1 MEEILDR
8 VYYHNTVRDYII
20 VLGVILISILII
32 KFFKR
37 AILLRLI
44 RWTESTETR
53 LDNYLIESFSRFG
66 IPVLYFVII
75 YIALNYLTLSDR
87 ASDIIEIAVTVAITI
102 MVIRFL
108 ISTIVLIIRAYL
120 LRRHPGRDTVNEL
133 GAISLIVNV
142 VIWFIGIGFLLDNMG
157 YDLTA
162 VIAGLGVGGIAVALA
177 AQNILGDLFNYFV
190 IFLDKPFEVGDFLI
204 VDDKNGVV
212 EHIGVKTTRIKTLS
226 GEQLVFAN
234 SDLTSSRIHNF
245 KRMQRRRI
253 VFTIGV
259 TYQTSYENLESIP
272 GVLKSIVQRQQEV
285 EFDRAHF
292 KTYNDSSLDFEV
304 VYYVLKPD
312 YTFYMDTQQAI
323 NLAIYREFASMGVDI
338 AYPTRTLFIVNQQE
352 EEKKAQR
359 L

>member
-1 MEEILDR
+1 MEELLDR

-20 VLGVILISILII
+20 VLAAILIGILLV
-32 KFFKR
+32 KFLKR
-37 AILLRLI
+37 SILLRLVK
-44 RWTESTETR
+44 WTESTETR

-66 IPVLYFVII
+66 IPVLYFLII
-75 YIALNYLTLSDR
+75 YFSLNYLTLTER
-87 ASDIIEIAVTVAITI
+87 AGNILEIAITVVVTI
-102 MVIRFL
+102 MVIRLL
-108 ISTIVLIIRAYL
+108 ISVILLIIRSYL
-120 LRRHPGRDTVNEL
+120 NRRHPDRDTVNEL
-133 GAISLIVNV
+133 GAISLIVNFI
-142 VIWFIGIGFLLDNMG
+142 IWFIGLGFLLDNMG

-204 VDDKNGVV
+204 VDDKSGTV

-259 TYQTSYENLESIP
+259 TYQTSYENLEKIP
-272 GVLKSIVQRQQEV
+272 GVLKSIVQRQKEV

-292 KTYNDSSLDFEV
+292 KTYSDSSLSFEV
-304 VYYVLKPD
+304 VYYALNSD

-323 NLAIYREFASMGVDI
+323 NLAIYKEFASMGVDI
-338 AYPTRTLFIVNQQE
+338 AYPTRTLFVVNQQE
-352 EEKKAQR
+352 EENTEKQV
-359 L
+359 

>member
-1 MEEILDR
+1 MEELLER
-8 VYYHNTVRDYII
+8 VYYQNTIKDYII
-20 VLGVILISILII
+20 VLGAILLSIALI
-32 KFFKR
+32 KLFKR

-44 RWTESTETR
+44 KWTESTETN
-53 LDNYLIESFSRFG
+53 LDNYLIESFNRFG
-66 IPVLYFVII
+66 IPILYFLII
-75 YIALNYLTLSDR
+75 FVSLNYLTLSR
-87 ASDIIEIAVTVAITI
+87 RISDILEIAVTVAVTI
-102 MVIRFL
+102 MVIRFI
-108 ISTIVLIIRAYL
+108 ISSLIIIVKSYL
-120 LRRHPGRDTVNEL
+120 HKRHPDRDTLNEL
-133 GAISLIVNV
+133 SAIKLIINGV
-142 VIWFIGIGFLLDNMG
+142 VWFIGLGFLLDNMG

-190 IFLDKPFEVGDFLI
+190 IFLDKPFEVGDFLV

-234 SDLTSSRIHNF
+234 SDLTSSRIHNY

-259 TYQTSYENLESIP
+259 TYQTSYENLESLPALLRNIIE
-272 GVLKSIVQRQQEV
+272 SQEAV

-292 KTYNDSSLDFEV
+292 KAYKDSNLEFEV

-312 YTFYMDTQQAI
+312 YTFYMDTQQAV
-323 NLAIYREFASMGVDI
+323 NLSIYREFATRGIEI
-338 AYPTRTLFIVNQQE
+338 AYPTRTLFLANSREQE
-352 EEKKAQR
+352 KSEHHQ
-359 L
+359 

>member
-1 MEEILDR
+1 MEELLDR

-20 VLGVILISILII
+20 VVSAILIGILLV
-32 KFFKR
+32 KFLKR
-37 AILLRLI
+37 SILLRLVK
-44 RWTESTETR
+44 WTENTETR
-53 LDNYLIESFSRFG
+53 LDNYVIESFSRFG
-66 IPVLYFVII
+66 IPVLYFLIV
-75 YIALNYLTLSDR
+75 YFALNYLTLSAK
-87 ASDIIEIAVTVAITI
+87 ASNILEIAITVAVTI

-108 ISTIVLIIRAYL
+108 ISVILLIIRSYL
-120 LRRHPGRDTVNEL
+120 NKRHPNRDTVNEL
-133 GAISLIVNV
+133 GAISLIVNF
-142 VIWFIGIGFLLDNMG
+142 VIWFIGLGFLLDNMG

-190 IFLDKPFEVGDFLI
+190 IFLDKPFEVGDFLV

-259 TYQTSYENLESIP
+259 TYQTSYEHLEKIP
-272 GVLKSIVQRQQEV
+272 SVLRAIVQHQKDV

-304 VYYVLKPD
+304 VYYVLNPD

-323 NLAIYREFASMGVDI
+323 NLAIYREFDSMGVEI
-338 AYPTRTLFIVNQQE
+338 AYPTRTLFVVNPQIEQNKAL
-352 EEKKAQR
+352 EK
-359 L
+359 